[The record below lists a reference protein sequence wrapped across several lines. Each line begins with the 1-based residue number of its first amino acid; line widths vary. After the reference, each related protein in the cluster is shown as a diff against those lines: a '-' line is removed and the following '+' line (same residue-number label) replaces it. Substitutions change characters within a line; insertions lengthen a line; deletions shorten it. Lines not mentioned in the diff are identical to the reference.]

1 MSQREIQEIQEL
13 RRHLEEEKRLR
24 EEEQQR
30 RKEEQQL
37 REEEQQRRKEEQQL
51 REEEQRLRK
60 QAEEQL
66 RLQIQNTT
74 LPEFLD
80 ACHSHLFLG
89 LDIQR
94 DKDSSTKGN
103 PTNADRKLRPAKI
116 REWTSFPDEQI
127 LIWDDLM
134 KTDFVTERH
143 FTPLVVLKEYG
154 KEVRGRMLSSELDL
168 SYFERQTVESRVA
181 SVIQQLY
188 ANPQLQQT
196 FSLNGDVTF
205 ENHANTL
212 TDDSNIARDMS
223 SLSLSQKQPRR
234 SSRLAAK
241 STSVGLSAQPSKRSR
256 PRSRPRADQFCVYNN
271 GLEGKVPAFIIE
283 YKAPHK
289 VSLSHI
295 KAGLQDMDLNEV
307 VRLQKDESPEAI
319 CRRAVAAV
327 ITQTFSYM
335 IHAGLEY
342 GYVCTGEVFIFLR
355 VLHDDPSTV
364 YYYLSVPEEDVGPT
378 TGWTGNPSEDNRLHL
393 TALGQVL
400 AFTLRAL
407 RVPTR
412 DIAWTNLAARNL
424 DTWDMVYDDLLDE
437 ISEKDIPSSDFKAP
451 TRSRNEYCRVSP
463 VKTRSKSARVASCNY
478 TQDTSSLSPDDDA
491 GDDFDPNTPSRPP
504 RERRFAYPPDARSIS
519 AAALPQG
526 SGSKG
531 KSRQYCS
538 QQCLLGLIKGGTLD
552 RQCPNVS
559 DHGVDRHRLTP
570 ATLIHRLDRQF
581 FSDNQQ
587 LDTQLGCESLHVHGS
602 RGALFKIT
610 LWSHGY
616 TFVGKGT
623 PTEFVIGSKHEEL
636 IYSHLAPI
644 QGVYVPVLLGS
655 LRLRHPFS
663 YDGIADIVHLMFMS
677 YVGKPLANRRD
688 LDRCQQ
694 IRKVEKSLQAIHRLN
709 VLQGDPIPGNMV
721 EEKGRVM
728 FIDFERAKLQTR
740 RVPLGGISPNHKRKR
755 EIYLQA
761 ESPNKHNHHDCFE
774 REKQRM
780 RRGL

>member
-1 MSQREIQEIQEL
+1 MDEIQEL
-13 RRHLEEEKRLR
+13 RRRL
-24 EEEQQR
+24 
-30 RKEEQQL
+30 KEEQL
-37 REEEQQRRKEEQQL
+37 
-51 REEEQRLRK
+51 LRK
-60 QAEEQL
+60 QVEEQL
-66 RLQIQNTT
+66 RHQTQNTT

-94 DKDSSTKGN
+94 DKDSSTKGD
-103 PTNADRKLRPAKI
+103 PANADRKIRPARI
-116 REWTSFPDEQI
+116 REWSSFPDEQI
-127 LIWDDLM
+127 EIWDDLM
-134 KTDFVTERH
+134 NTDFVTERH

-188 ANPQLQQT
+188 ANPQLQKT
-196 FSLNGDVTF
+196 FKLNGDVTF

-212 TDDSNIARDMS
+212 IDDSNMARNVS
-223 SLSLSQKQPRR
+223 SLSLSQKPPRR
-234 SSRLAAK
+234 STRLATK
-241 STSVGLSAQPSKRSR
+241 STSVGLSVQLSKKSQ
-256 PRSRPRADQFCVYNN
+256 PRSRPRADQFCVYNK

-289 VSLSHI
+289 ISLSHI
-295 KAGLQDMDLNEV
+295 KAGLQDMDLDEV
-307 VRLQKDESPEAI
+307 VRLQKDESPEVI
-319 CRRAVAAV
+319 CRRVVAAV

-342 GYVCTGEVFIFLR
+342 GYVCTGEAFIFLR

-364 YYYLSVPEEDVGPT
+364 YYYLSVPGEDVGLI
-378 TGWTGNPSEDNRLHL
+378 TGWTGNPSGDNRLHL

-400 AFTLRAL
+400 AFTLRAV
-407 RVPTR
+407 RIPTR
-412 DIAWTNLAARNL
+412 DIAWTNLAVRKL

-451 TRSRNEYCRVSP
+451 TRSRNEYCRASP
-463 VKTRSKSARVASCNY
+463 VQTRSKSARFGSCNHSH
-478 TQDTSSLSPDDDA
+478 DTSSLNPDDDDA
-491 GDDFDPNTPSRPP
+491 GDDFDPDTPSRPP
-504 RERRFAYPPDARSIS
+504 RDRQLAYPPDTRSIS
-519 AAALPQG
+519 GKAPPQG
-526 SGSKG
+526 SDCKG

-538 QQCLLGLIKGGTLD
+538 QQCLLGLIKGGRLD
-552 RQCPNVS
+552 RTCPNVL
-559 DHGVDRHRLTP
+559 DHGVNRHQLTP
-570 ATLIHRLDRQF
+570 ATLIRQLDRQF

-587 LDTQLGCESLHVHGS
+587 LDTCLGCESLHVHGS

-623 PTEFVIGSKHEEL
+623 PVEFVTGSEHEEL

-644 QGVYVPVLLGS
+644 QGLYVPVLLGS
-655 LRLRHPFS
+655 LRLRYPFS
-663 YDGIADIVHLMFMS
+663 YDGIAEIVHIMFMS
-677 YVGKPLANRRD
+677 YVGKPLLNR
-688 LDRCQQ
+688 RCQQ
-694 IRKVEKSLQAIHRLN
+694 IQRVEESLQAIHKLN
-709 VLQGDPIPGNMV
+709 VLQGDPIPDNMV
-721 EEKGRVM
+721 EKDGRVM
-728 FIDFERAKLQTR
+728 FIDFERAKLQPR
-740 RVPLGGISPNHKRKR
+740 RVPLGGISCNHKRKR
-755 EIYLQA
+755 KYYIEA
-761 ESPNKHNHHDCFE
+761 KSSAKHNYDCFE

>member
-1 MSQREIQEIQEL
+1 MSQQEILEL
-13 RRHLEEEKRLR
+13 HRRL
-24 EEEQQR
+24 
-30 RKEEQQL
+30 
-37 REEEQQRRKEEQQL
+37 
-51 REEEQRLRK
+51 EEEQRLREK
-60 QAEEQL
+60 EQRLREKEQRLREKEQRLREKEQQLRQQAEEQL

-94 DKDSSTKGN
+94 NKDSSTKGN
-103 PTNADRKLRPAKI
+103 PANADCKPRPAKI

-127 LIWDDLM
+127 MIWDALM
-134 KTDFVTERH
+134 DSDFVTERH
-143 FTPLVVLKEYG
+143 FMPLVVLKEYG
-154 KEVRGRMLSSELDL
+154 KEVRGRMLSSGLDL

-181 SVIQQLY
+181 SIVQQLY

-212 TDDSNIARDMS
+212 TDDSKTAGVMS
-223 SLSLSQKQPRR
+223 SLSLSQMHPRR

-241 STSVGLSAQPSKRSR
+241 SAAIGTSAQPRRRSQR
-256 PRSRPRADQFCVYNN
+256 PSQPRSRPRADQFCVYNK
-271 GLEGKVPAFIIE
+271 GLGVKVPAFIIE

-295 KAGLQDMDLNEV
+295 KAGLQDMDLDEV
-307 VRLQKDESPEAI
+307 VRLQKVESPEVI
-319 CRRAVAAV
+319 CRRVMAAV

-342 GYVCTGEVFIFLR
+342 GYVCIGEAFIFLR

-378 TGWTGNPSEDNRLHL
+378 TGWTGNPNNDNRLHL

-412 DIAWTNLAARNL
+412 DIAWTNLAVRNL
-424 DTWDMVYDDLLDE
+424 DTWDMVYDDLLDK
-437 ISEKDIPSSDFKAP
+437 ISEKEIPSSDFKSL
-451 TRSRNEYCRVSP
+451 TRI
-463 VKTRSKSARVASCNY
+463 KTRSKSARIAACNPS
-478 TQDTSSLSPDDDA
+478 QDTSSPSPDDDA

-504 RERRFAYPPDARSIS
+504 RERRLAYPPDSHSIS
-519 AAALPQG
+519 AEPQG
-526 SGSKG
+526 N
-531 KSRQYCS
+531 
-538 QQCLLGLIKGGTLD
+538 LD
-552 RQCPNVS
+552 QQCPNVS
-559 DHGVDRHRLTP
+559 DHGVNRHQLTP
-570 ATLIHRLDRQF
+570 ATLIHRLDQQF
-581 FSDNQQ
+581 FSDQQQ

-602 RGALFKIT
+602 RGPLFKIT

-616 TFVGKGT
+616 TFVAKGT
-623 PTEFVIGSKHEEL
+623 PVEFVAGLKHEEL
-636 IYSHLAPI
+636 IYSHLTSI
-644 QGVYVPVLLGS
+644 QGIYIPVLLGS

-663 YDGIADIVHLMFMS
+663 YDGIAEIVHLMFMS
-677 YVGKPLANRRD
+677 YVGKSLANRHD
-688 LDRCQQ
+688 FDRRQQ
-694 IRKVEKSLQAIHRLN
+694 IQKAEKSLQAIHKLN

-721 EEKGRVM
+721 EENGRVM
-728 FIDFERAKLQTR
+728 FIDFERAKLQPR
-740 RVPLGGISPNHKRKR
+740 RVPLGGVSHNHKHR
-755 EIYLQA
+755 QA
-761 ESPNKHNHHDCFE
+761 KSPKSHNHYDCFE